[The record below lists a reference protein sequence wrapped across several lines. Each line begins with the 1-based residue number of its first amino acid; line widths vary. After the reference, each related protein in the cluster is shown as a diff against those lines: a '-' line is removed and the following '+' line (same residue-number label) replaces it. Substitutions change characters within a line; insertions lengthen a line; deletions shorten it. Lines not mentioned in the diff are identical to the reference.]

1 MAYFEQF
8 RQIDAQSLYSGS
20 ITTTGVGSAID
31 TTSYGNIVLEVSG
44 NGVLDATIEGSN
56 DQTNWYTITLNNLND
71 LSVTDTITTEG
82 GYQFKTT
89 YQYIRYNIAYYTGS
103 LTLSILGRS
112 GPGASAADNLSAAF
126 NPDTPINVKFGATV
140 PVDNRGALILS
151 DGIPYNL
158 NGGQTYIFNLNGY
171 STIVVQLFPSTNLT
185 VTATQSIDGSNWS
198 PCSFGSHVNAAI
210 LSTLNATSATGFYIG
225 AVLGQYLRLVV
236 SGSATSS
243 CSIILKSAAFNN
255 SSLNAFNTPISLSLL
270 NGAGSIKQ
278 NGTAV
283 SVNDTSLPIGGSDPG
298 SLAKRLLTDTAGRL
312 YVGGQ
317 SAYSY
322 PFNTNSP
329 SSNPQF
335 PLNAVGAIPATYQQ
349 VGAMAVQETAQ
360 FEGQTQTELLA
371 QILLEL
377 KILNQQMY
385 ELPRLIA
392 SGQASNDPPE
402 LFRSEPSIFTI

>member
-8 RQIDAQSLYSGS
+8 RHIDAQTLYSGS
-20 ITTTGVGSAID
+20 ILATGVGSAID
-31 TTSYGNIVLEVSG
+31 TTSYGSIVVQVGGSG
-44 NGVLDATIEGSN
+44 SIIATIEGSN
-56 DQTNWYTITLNNLND
+56 DQTNWYTIVLNNLND
-71 LSVTDTITTEG
+71 LSITDSITSEG
-82 GYQFKTT
+82 GYQLKTS

-103 LTLSILGRS
+103 LTISVLGRS
-112 GPGASAADNLSAAF
+112 GAGASAADNLSAAF
-126 NPDTPINVKFGATV
+126 NPDTPIQIAFGAGV
-140 PVDNRGALILS
+140 KKDNNGALILS

-158 NGGQTYIFNLNGY
+158 NGSQTYVFNLNGY

-185 VTATQSIDGSNWS
+185 VIATQSIDGVNWS

-210 LSTLNATSATGFYIG
+210 QSTLTAAAANGFFIG
-225 AVLGQYLRLVV
+225 PVLGQYLKLVV

-243 CSIILKSAAFNN
+243 CAIILKSAAFNN
-255 SSLNAFNTPISLSLL
+255 SSLNAFNVPISLSLL
-270 NGAGSIKQ
+270 NGIGSIKP

-283 SVNDTSLPIGGSDPG
+283 VVNDTSLPVGGADPG

-329 SSNPQF
+329 ASNPQF

-392 SGQASNDPPE
+392 SGQGSNDPPE
-402 LFRSEPSIFTI
+402 VFRSEPSIFTV